1 MRYLL
6 IIFFAL
12 LASCSS
18 QKEAKIDSIN
28 IKISKEIISNFD
40 QVKYQITNHLQNKNK
55 LKYNKSEIFSNSWVS
70 VIKATKTFDEELHI
84 EVKEHQPIASL
95 DRGRFITQE
104 GKIITPAGGN
114 KSLKLVSI
122 IGRDNEYLIL
132 LDSTFSLQNILNLKG
147 NSLISIEHRGSGFIE
162 AVDNQSVM
170 YRFNKEDF
178 RVQLER
184 LEELILFELNSGIND
199 DIRYID
205 LRYKNAIALG
215 NKNMEKSI

>member
-1 MRYLL
+1 M
-6 IIFFAL
+6 
-12 LASCSS
+12 
-18 QKEAKIDSIN
+18 
-28 IKISKEIISNFD
+28 
-40 QVKYQITNHLQNKNK
+40 
-55 LKYNKSEIFSNSWVS
+55 
-70 VIKATKTFDEELHI
+70 IKATKTFDEELHI
-84 EVKEHQPIASL
+84 EVKEHQPIAFL

-122 IGRDNEYLIL
+122 IGSDNEYLSL
-132 LDSTFSLQNILNLKG
+132 LDSIFLLQNILNLKG
-147 NSLISIEHRGSGFIE
+147 NSLIRIEHRGSGFIE
-162 AVDNQSVM
+162 AVDNESVM

>member
-12 LASCSS
+12 LASCSG
-18 QKEAKIDSIN
+18 QKEANTDSIN

-40 QVKYQITNHLQNKNK
+40 QIEHQVISHLQNKN
-55 LKYNKSEIFSNSWVS
+55 NKSEIFSNSWIS

-84 EVKEHQPIASL
+84 EVKEHQPIAFL

-104 GKIITPAGGN
+104 GKIISPAGGN

-122 IGRDNEYLIL
+122 IGSDNEYLSL
-132 LDSTFSLQNILNLKG
+132 LDSIFLLQNILNLKG
-147 NSLISIEHRGSGFIE
+147 NSLIRIEHRGSGFIE
-162 AVDNQSVM
+162 AIDNESVM

-184 LEELILFELNSGIND
+184 HEELILFELNSGIND

>member
-12 LASCSS
+12 LSSCSG
-18 QKEAKIDSIN
+18 QKEANIGSIN
-28 IKISKEIISNFD
+28 IKISKEIISDFD
-40 QVKYQITNHLQNKNK
+40 QVKHQITNHLQNKN
-55 LKYNKSEIFSNSWVS
+55 KYNKSEIFSNSWVS

-122 IGRDNEYLIL
+122 IGRDNEYLTL
-132 LDSTFSLQNILNLKG
+132 LDSTFLLQNILNLKG

-162 AVDNQSVM
+162 AVDNESVM

>member
-18 QKEAKIDSIN
+18 QKEANIDSIN

-40 QVKYQITNHLQNKNK
+40 QVKHQITNHLQNKN
-55 LKYNKSEIFSNSWVS
+55 KYNKSEIFSNSWVS

-104 GKIITPAGGN
+104 GKIITPAGAN
-114 KSLKLVSI
+114 KSLKLLSI
-122 IGRDNEYLIL
+122 IGRDNEYLTL
-132 LDSTFSLQNILNLKG
+132 LDSTFLLQNILNLKG
-147 NSLISIEHRGSGFIE
+147 NSLVSIEQRGAGFIE
-162 AVDNQSVM
+162 AVDNESVM

>member
-18 QKEAKIDSIN
+18 QKEANTDSID

-40 QVKYQITNHLQNKNK
+40 QVKVQITNHLQNKNK
-55 LKYNKSEIFSNSWVS
+55 YNTSEIFSNSWIS
-70 VIKATKTFDEELHI
+70 VIKATKTFDEELHVEI
-84 EVKEHQPIASL
+84 KEHQPIASL
-95 DRGRFITQE
+95 DRGMFITQE
-104 GKIITPAGGN
+104 GKIISPAGGN

-122 IGRDNEYLIL
+122 IGKDNEYLTL
-132 LDSTFSLQNILNLKG
+132 LDSTFLLQNVLNLKG
-147 NSLISIEHRGSGFIE
+147 NALIAIEHRGSGFIE
-162 AVDNQSVM
+162 AVDNERVM
-170 YRFNKEDF
+170 YRFNKRDF

-205 LRYKNAIALG
+205 LRYKNAIAIG
-215 NKNMEKSI
+215 NKNMEESI

>member
-12 LASCSS
+12 LASCST
-18 QKEAKIDSIN
+18 QKEANIDSIN

-40 QVKYQITNHLQNKNK
+40 QVKHQITNHLQNKS
-55 LKYNKSEIFSNSWVS
+55 KYNKSEIFSNSWVS

-114 KSLKLVSI
+114 KSLKLLSI
-122 IGRDNEYLIL
+122 IGRDNEYLGL
-132 LDSTFSLQNILNLKG
+132 LDSTFLLQNILNLKG

-162 AVDNQSVM
+162 AVDNESVM

-184 LEELILFELNSGIND
+184 LEELILFELNSGIID

>member
-12 LASCSS
+12 LAGCSS
-18 QKEAKIDSIN
+18 QKEANIDSIN

-40 QVKYQITNHLQNKNK
+40 QVKHQITNHLQNKN
-55 LKYNKSEIFSNSWVS
+55 KYNKSEIFSNSWVS
-70 VIKATKTFDEELHI
+70 VIKTTRTFDEDLHI

-122 IGRDNEYLIL
+122 IGRDNEYLTL
-132 LDSTFSLQNILNLKG
+132 LDSTFLLQNILNLKG

-162 AVDNQSVM
+162 AVDNESVI
-170 YRFNKEDF
+170 YRFNKENF

>member
-12 LASCSS
+12 LASCSN
-18 QKEAKIDSIN
+18 QKEVNIDSID

-40 QVKYQITNHLQNKNK
+40 QVKLQITNHLQNKNK
-55 LKYNKSEIFSNSWVS
+55 YNESDIFSNSWIS
-70 VIKATKTFDEELHI
+70 VIKATKTFDELHI
-84 EVKEHQPIASL
+84 ELKEHQPIASL
-95 DRGRFITQE
+95 DKGMFITQE

-122 IGRDNEYLIL
+122 IGRDDEYLTL
-132 LDSTFSLQNILNLKG
+132 LDSIFLLQNILNIKG
-147 NSLISIEHRGSGFIE
+147 NSLISMEHKGSGFIE
-162 AVDNQSVM
+162 AVDNEGVM
-170 YRFNKEDF
+170 YRFNKRDF

>member
-12 LASCSS
+12 LASCSG
-18 QKEAKIDSIN
+18 QREANTDSIN

-40 QVKYQITNHLQNKNK
+40 QIEHQVISHLQNKN
-55 LKYNKSEIFSNSWVS
+55 NKSEIFSNSWIS

-95 DRGRFITQE
+95 ERGRFITQV
-104 GKIITPAGGN
+104 GKIITPAGVN

-122 IGRDNEYLIL
+122 IGTDNDHLTL
-132 LDSTFSLQNILNLKG
+132 LDSIFSLQDILNLKG
-147 NSLISIEHRGSGFIE
+147 NSLVSIEHRGSGFME
-162 AVDNQSVM
+162 AVDNESVM
-170 YRFNKEDF
+170 YRFNKRDF

>member
-6 IIFFAL
+6 IIIFGL
-12 LASCSS
+12 LAGCSS
-18 QKEAKIDSIN
+18 QKEANIDSIN

-40 QVKYQITNHLQNKNK
+40 QVKHQITNHLQNKN
-55 LKYNKSEIFSNSWVS
+55 KYNKSEIFSNSWVS
-70 VIKATKTFDEELHI
+70 VIKATNTFDEEIHI

-104 GKIITPAGGN
+104 GKIITPAGGD
-114 KSLKLVSI
+114 KSLKLVTI
-122 IGRDNEYLIL
+122 IGRDNEYLTL
-132 LDSTFSLQNILNLKG
+132 LDSTFLLQNILNLKG

-162 AVDNQSVM
+162 AVDNESVM

>member
-6 IIFFAL
+6 IIFFTL

-18 QKEAKIDSIN
+18 QKEANIDSIN
-28 IKISKEIISNFD
+28 INISKEIISNFD
-40 QVKYQITNHLQNKNK
+40 QIKHQITNHLQNKN
-55 LKYNKSEIFSNSWVS
+55 KYNKSEIFSNSWVS
-70 VIKATKTFDEELHI
+70 VIKATNTFEEIHV

-104 GKIITPAGGN
+104 GKIITPVGGN
-114 KSLKLVSI
+114 KFLKLVSI
-122 IGRDNEYLIL
+122 IGRDNEYLTL
-132 LDSTFSLQNILNLKG
+132 LDSTFLLQNILNLKG
-147 NSLISIEHRGSGFIE
+147 NSLITIEHRGSGFIE

-184 LEELILFELNSGIND
+184 LEELILFELNSGNND

-205 LRYKNAIALG
+205 LRYKNAIAIG
-215 NKNMEKSI
+215 NKNMEESI

>member
-18 QKEAKIDSIN
+18 QKEANIDSIN

-40 QVKYQITNHLQNKNK
+40 QVKHQITNHLQNKN
-55 LKYNKSEIFSNSWVS
+55 KYNKSEIFSNSWVS

-104 GKIITPAGGN
+104 GKIISPAGGN

-122 IGRDNEYLIL
+122 IGRDNEYLTL
-132 LDSTFSLQNILNLKG
+132 LDSTFLLQNILNLKG

-162 AVDNQSVM
+162 AVDNESVI

>member
-18 QKEAKIDSIN
+18 QKEANIDSIN

-40 QVKYQITNHLQNKNK
+40 QVKYQITNHLQDKN
-55 LKYNKSEIFSNSWVS
+55 KYNKSEIFSNSWVS

-104 GKIITPAGGN
+104 GKIITPAGAN
-114 KSLKLVSI
+114 KSLKLLSI
-122 IGRDNEYLIL
+122 IGRDNEYLTL
-132 LDSTFSLQNILNLKG
+132 LDSTFLLQNILNLKG
-147 NSLISIEHRGSGFIE
+147 NSLVSIEQRGAGFIE
-162 AVDNQSVM
+162 AIDNESVM

>member
-12 LASCSS
+12 LISCSG
-18 QKEAKIDSIN
+18 QREANIYPIN

-40 QVKYQITNHLQNKNK
+40 QVKHKIINHLQNENRSH
-55 LKYNKSEIFSNSWVS
+55 KSEIFSNSWVS
-70 VIKATKTFDEELHI
+70 VIKATKTFNEELLI

-95 DRGRFITQE
+95 NRGRFITQE
-104 GKIITPAGGN
+104 GKIITPSGGN
-114 KSLKLVSI
+114 KPLKLVSI
-122 IGRDNEYLIL
+122 IGRDNEYLTL
-132 LDSTFSLQNILNLKG
+132 LDSTFLLQNILNLKG

-162 AVDNQSVM
+162 AVDNESVT

-184 LEELILFELNSGIND
+184 LEELILFELNSGVID

>member
-6 IIFFAL
+6 IILFAL
-12 LASCSS
+12 LTSCSS
-18 QKEAKIDSIN
+18 QKEANMDSID

-40 QVKYQITNHLQNKNK
+40 QVKLQISNHLKNKN
-55 LKYNKSEIFSNSWVS
+55 KYNKSEIFSNSWVS
-70 VIKATKTFDEELHI
+70 VIKATKTFDEELHV
-84 EVKEHQPIASL
+84 ELKEHQPIASL
-95 DRGRFITQE
+95 DKGRFLTQE
-104 GKIITPAGGN
+104 GKIITPVGGN
-114 KSLKLVSI
+114 KSLKLISI
-122 IGRDNEYLIL
+122 IGRDNEYLTL
-132 LDSTFSLQNILNLKG
+132 LDSTFLLQNILNLKG

-162 AVDNQSVM
+162 AVDNKSVI
-170 YRFNKEDF
+170 YRFNKKDF

>member
-6 IIFFAL
+6 IIFIAL
-12 LASCSS
+12 LVSCSG
-18 QKEAKIDSIN
+18 QKEANIDSIN

-40 QVKYQITNHLQNKNK
+40 QVKHQITNHLQNKN
-55 LKYNKSEIFSNSWVS
+55 KYNKSEIFSNSWVS

-122 IGRDNEYLIL
+122 IGRDNEYLTL
-132 LDSTFSLQNILNLKG
+132 LDSTFLLQNILNLKG

-162 AVDNQSVM
+162 AVDNESVM

-184 LEELILFELNSGIND
+184 LEELILFELNSGIID

>member
-12 LASCSS
+12 LTSCSS
-18 QKEAKIDSIN
+18 QKEANIDSIY
-28 IKISKEIISNFD
+28 IEISKEIISNFD
-40 QVKYQITNHLQNKNK
+40 QVKLQITNHLQNKNK
-55 LKYNKSEIFSNSWVS
+55 DNKSEIFSNSWVS

-84 EVKEHQPIASL
+84 ELKEHQPIASL
-95 DRGRFITQE
+95 DRGRFVTQE
-104 GKIITPAGGN
+104 GKIITPIGGN

-122 IGRDNEYLIL
+122 IGKDNEYLTL
-132 LDSTFSLQNILNLKG
+132 LESIFSLQNILNIKG
-147 NSLISIEHRGSGFIE
+147 NSLISIEHRGSDFIE
-162 AVDNQSVM
+162 AVDNESVM
-170 YRFNKEDF
+170 YRFNKKDF

-205 LRYKNAIALG
+205 LRYKNAIAIG

>member
-18 QKEAKIDSIN
+18 QKEANIDSID

-40 QVKYQITNHLQNKNK
+40 QIEHQVISHLQNKN
-55 LKYNKSEIFSNSWVS
+55 NKSEIFSNSWIS
-70 VIKATKTFDEELHI
+70 VIKATKTFDEELHVEI
-84 EVKEHQPIASL
+84 KEHQPIASL
-95 DRGRFITQE
+95 DRGMFITQE
-104 GKIITPAGGN
+104 GKIISPAGGN

-122 IGRDNEYLIL
+122 IGSDNEYLSL
-132 LDSTFSLQNILNLKG
+132 LDSIFLLQNILNLKG
-147 NSLISIEHRGSGFIE
+147 NSLIRIEHRGSGFIE
-162 AVDNQSVM
+162 AIDNESVM

>member
-6 IIFFAL
+6 IIFVAL
-12 LASCSS
+12 LTSCSG
-18 QKEAKIDSIN
+18 QKEANIDSIN

-40 QVKYQITNHLQNKNK
+40 QVKHQITNHLQNKNK
-55 LKYNKSEIFSNSWVS
+55 HNKSEIFSNSWVS

-122 IGRDNEYLIL
+122 IGRDNEYLTL
-132 LDSTFSLQNILNLKG
+132 LDSTFLLQNILNLKG

-162 AVDNQSVM
+162 AVDNESVM

>member
-12 LASCSS
+12 LASCSG
-18 QKEAKIDSIN
+18 QKEANTDSIN

-40 QVKYQITNHLQNKNK
+40 QIKHQIISHLQNKN
-55 LKYNKSEIFSNSWVS
+55 NKSEIFSNSWVS
-70 VIKATKTFDEELHI
+70 VIKATKTFDEELYI
-84 EVKEHQPIASL
+84 EVKEHQPIAFL

-122 IGRDNEYLIL
+122 IGSDNEYLSL
-132 LDSTFSLQNILNLKG
+132 LDSIFLLQNILNLKG
-147 NSLISIEHRGSGFIE
+147 NSLIRIEHRGSGFIE
-162 AVDNQSVM
+162 AVDNESVM

>member
-6 IIFFAL
+6 IIIFAL

-18 QKEAKIDSIN
+18 QKEANIDSIN

-40 QVKYQITNHLQNKNK
+40 QIKHQITNHLQNKN
-55 LKYNKSEIFSNSWVS
+55 KYNKSEIFSNSWVS
-70 VIKATKTFDEELHI
+70 VIKATNTFEEIHV

-104 GKIITPAGGN
+104 GKIITPVGGD

-122 IGRDNEYLIL
+122 IGRDNEYLTL
-132 LDSTFSLQNILNLKG
+132 LDSTFLLQNVLNLKG
-147 NSLISIEHRGSGFIE
+147 NALIAIEHRGSGFIE
-162 AVDNQSVM
+162 AVDNEGLI
-170 YRFNKEDF
+170 YRFNKRDF

>member
-1 MRYLL
+1 MRNLL

-18 QKEAKIDSIN
+18 QKEAKTDPID

-40 QVKYQITNHLQNKNK
+40 QVKVQITNHLQNKNK
-55 LKYNKSEIFSNSWVS
+55 YNTSKIFSNSWVS
-70 VIKATKTFDEELHI
+70 VIKTTKTFDEELHI
-84 EVKEHQPIASL
+84 EIKEHQPIASL
-95 DRGRFITQE
+95 DKGRFITQE

-122 IGRDNEYLIL
+122 IGKDNEYLTL
-132 LDSTFSLQNILNLKG
+132 LDSTFLLQNILNLKG
-147 NSLISIEHRGSGFIE
+147 NSLITIEHRGSGFIE
-162 AVDNQSVM
+162 AVDNEGLI
-170 YRFNKEDF
+170 YRFNKRDF

-184 LEELILFELNSGIND
+184 LEELILFELNSGNND

-205 LRYKNAIALG
+205 LRYKNAIAIG

>member
-6 IIFFAL
+6 IIFVAL
-12 LASCSS
+12 LASCSG
-18 QKEAKIDSIN
+18 QREANIDSIN

-40 QVKYQITNHLQNKNK
+40 QVKYQITNHLQNKN
-55 LKYNKSEIFSNSWVS
+55 KYNKSEIFSNSWVS

-122 IGRDNEYLIL
+122 IGRDNEYLTL
-132 LDSTFSLQNILNLKG
+132 LDSTFLLQNILNLKG

-162 AVDNQSVM
+162 AVDNESVM

-184 LEELILFELNSGIND
+184 LEELILFELNSGIID

>member
-18 QKEAKIDSIN
+18 QKEANIDSIN

-40 QVKYQITNHLQNKNK
+40 QVKHQITNHLQNKN
-55 LKYNKSEIFSNSWVS
+55 KYNKSEIFSNSWVS

-104 GKIITPAGGN
+104 GKIITPAGAN

-122 IGRDNEYLIL
+122 IGRDNEYLTL
-132 LDSTFSLQNILNLKG
+132 LDSTFLLQNILNLKG

-162 AVDNQSVM
+162 AVDNESVM

>member
-6 IIFFAL
+6 IIFVTL
-12 LASCSS
+12 LASCSG
-18 QKEAKIDSIN
+18 QKEANIDSIN

-40 QVKYQITNHLQNKNK
+40 QVKYQITNHLQNKN
-55 LKYNKSEIFSNSWVS
+55 KYNKSEIFSNSWVS

-104 GKIITPAGGN
+104 GKIITPAGAN
-114 KSLKLVSI
+114 KSLKLLSI
-122 IGRDNEYLIL
+122 IGRDNEYLTL
-132 LDSTFSLQNILNLKG
+132 LDSTFLLQNILNLKG
-147 NSLISIEHRGSGFIE
+147 NSLVSIEQRGAGFIE
-162 AVDNQSVM
+162 AIDNESVM

-184 LEELILFELNSGIND
+184 LEELILFELNSGIID

>member
-6 IIFFAL
+6 VIFIAL
-12 LASCSS
+12 LTSCSG
-18 QKEAKIDSIN
+18 QKEANIDSIN

-55 LKYNKSEIFSNSWVS
+55 YNKSEIFSNSWIS

-104 GKIITPAGGN
+104 GKIISPAGGN

-122 IGRDNEYLIL
+122 IGRDNEYLTL
-132 LDSTFSLQNILNLKG
+132 LESTFLLQNILNLKG

-162 AVDNQSVM
+162 AVDNESVM